1 MVQRLPI
8 ARYLGANICIWG
20 VILACIGASQ
30 NFTQMAGLRFAL
42 GFFEGV
48 VYPGFQLLTNTF
60 YRKQEI
66 QARNGAWEGM
76 NGIAQALGGLIGFGI
91 GHMEGVLNHYAWS
104 WIQFIFGGATCLFG
118 VIVFFFLI
126 DDPRSPRWN
135 WTEEEKAIVEQRLK
149 DNGVKRHPEW
159 KVDQAWETLRDP
171 KTYAFFL
178 ASFLNSVGSG
188 ALNPFGTLIVQGL
201 GFSVSSLR

>member
-20 VILACIGASQ
+20 VILACIGTSQ

-66 QARNGAWEGM
+66 QARNGAWESM
-76 NGIAQALGGLIGFGI
+76 NGVARALGGLIGFGI
-91 GHMEGVLNHYAWS
+91 GHMEGVLNHPAWS

-118 VIVFFFLI
+118 VMVFFFLI

-159 KVDQAWETLRDP
+159 KVDQVWETIRDP

-188 ALNPFGTLIVQGL
+188 AFN
-201 GFSVSSLR
+201 